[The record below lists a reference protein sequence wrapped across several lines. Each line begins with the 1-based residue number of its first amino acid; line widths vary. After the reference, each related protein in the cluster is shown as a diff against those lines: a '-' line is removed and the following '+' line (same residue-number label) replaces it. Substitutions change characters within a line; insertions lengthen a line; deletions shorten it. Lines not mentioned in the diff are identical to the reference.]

1 MDKSQALSSIKKV
14 HNEATKINTSA
25 VIDFFEIDTRQIE
38 FDLAL
43 IDQIPDASLSET
55 KGLFRFHNSIS
66 LTTRDIY
73 FNNLKYSAA
82 PISVEGFE
90 MTTQGTLPRPTISLS
105 VDFNGEQLL
114 ARLKVLLETIGDLTG
129 AKFTR
134 IRTFAKFIDNDISN
148 GGGNAIQLID
158 RIPNHDADPNAVL
171 ARDLYFIDRKSNE
184 TNRTLEFELAS
195 SLDLESATVPK
206 RLVIQDRCQWQYRGA
221 GCCYSNVLNKDTH
234 GLVNSDEGVSAFKNT
249 FKTPRQA
256 RPVAT
261 ASDEPIFSASIAAND
276 GVLGSDVYVDR
287 DVWAKDTDYT
297 VGDST
302 FLIKNGVEYHF
313 VCRDDHRS
321 SQQNSP
327 PNLNYWFADQCSK
340 SVKGCRLRFNGTLP
354 YGGFP
359 AVNKVAR

>member
-114 ARLKVLLETIGDLTG
+114 ARLKVLLEKIGDLTG

-134 IRTFAKFIDNDISN
+134 IRTFAKFIDNDVSN
-148 GGGNAIQLID
+148 GGKNA
-158 RIPNHDADPNAVL
+158 
-171 ARDLYFIDRKSNE
+171 
-184 TNRTLEFELAS
+184 NRTLEFELAS